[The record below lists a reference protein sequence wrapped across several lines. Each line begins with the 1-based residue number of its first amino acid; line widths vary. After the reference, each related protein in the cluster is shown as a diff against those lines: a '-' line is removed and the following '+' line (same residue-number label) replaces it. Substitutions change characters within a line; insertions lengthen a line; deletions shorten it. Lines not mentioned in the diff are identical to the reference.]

1 MTVPKHIGVIL
12 DGNRRFAKRLMVK
25 PWQGHEWG
33 AKKFREFLEWCF
45 ETGIDE
51 VTAYVFSIQN
61 FNRPKQEFE
70 YIMNVFKEE
79 VSDLLKPE
87 NLKKLN
93 ENGTR
98 INFIGRLWMLP
109 KELQELQQQVM
120 KATSKNS
127 KKQINFA
134 MAYGGREEIIDA
146 VKKIAEDVKA
156 GNLEIDKINE
166 ETFSKELDIQKEPD
180 LIIRTGG
187 EQRMSNFLPWQSTY
201 SEFIFIEKMW
211 PEMTKDDFLQCI
223 HEYENR
229 ERRFG
234 K

>member
-166 ETFSKELDIQKEPD
+166 ETFSKELNIQKEPD

>member
-45 ETGIDE
+45 EAGVDE

-61 FNRPKQEFE
+61 FNRPKEEFD
-70 YIMNVFKEE
+70 YIIKVFKEE
-79 VSDLLKPE
+79 IGDLLKPE
-87 NLKKLN
+87 SLTKLN
-93 ENGTR
+93 EEGTR

-109 KELQELQQQVM
+109 KELQELQQQLM

-146 VKKIAEDVKA
+146 VKKIAIEVKE
-156 GNLEIDKINE
+156 GKLNIDKINE
-166 ETFSKELDIQKEPD
+166 ETFAKELDIQKEPD

-201 SEFIFIEKMW
+201 SEFIFVEKMW
-211 PEMTKDDFLQCI
+211 PEITKDDFLQCI
-223 HEYENR
+223 QEYESR

>member
-45 ETGIDE
+45 EAGVDE

-61 FNRPKQEFE
+61 FNRPKEEFD
-70 YIMNVFKEE
+70 YIIKVFKEE
-79 VSDLLKPE
+79 IGDLLKPE
-87 NLKKLN
+87 SLTKLN
-93 ENGTR
+93 EEGTR

-109 KELQELQQQVM
+109 KELQELQQQLM

-146 VKKIAEDVKA
+146 VKKIAIEVKE
-156 GNLEIDKINE
+156 GKLNIDKINE
-166 ETFSKELDIQKEPD
+166 ETFAKELDIQKEPD

-201 SEFIFIEKMW
+201 SEFIFVEKMW
-211 PEMTKDDFLQCI
+211 PEITKDDFLQCI
-223 HEYENR
+223 REYESR

>member
-1 MTVPKHIGVIL
+1 MNVPKHIGIIL

-33 AKKFREFLEWCF
+33 AKKFREFLEWCL
-45 ETGIDE
+45 EAGVNE

-61 FNRPKQEFE
+61 FNRPKEEFE
-70 YIMNVFKEE
+70 YIMKVFKEE
-79 VSDLLKPE
+79 VSDLLRPE
-87 NLKKLN
+87 NLAKMNK
-93 ENGTR
+93 EGTR
-98 INFIGRLWMLP
+98 INFIGRTWMLP
-109 KELQELQQQVM
+109 KELQELQQQIM
-120 KATSKNS
+120 KATAQNS
-127 KKQINFA
+127 KKTINFA

-146 VKKIAEDVKA
+146 VKKIAEEVKC
-156 GNLEIDKINE
+156 GNLEINKINDE
-166 ETFSKELDIQKEPD
+166 VFSNELNLKNEPD

-187 EQRMSNFLPWQSTY
+187 EKRMSNFLPWQSTY

-223 HEYENR
+223 QEYDNR

>member
-12 DGNRRFAKRLMVK
+12 DGNRRFAKRLLVK

-33 AKKFREFLEWCF
+33 AKKFKEFLEWCF
-45 ETGIDE
+45 EAGVDE
-51 VTAYVFSIQN
+51 ITAYVFSIQN
-61 FNRPKQEFE
+61 FNRPTEEFD
-70 YIMNVFKEE
+70 YIMKVFKEE

-93 ENGTR
+93 EEGTK
-98 INFIGRLWMLP
+98 INFIGRNWMLP
-109 KELQELQQQVM
+109 KELQELQRQVM
-120 KATSKNS
+120 KATTQNN

-146 VKKIAEDVKA
+146 VKKIAKDVKN
-156 GNLEIDKINE
+156 GKLDVDKINDE
-166 ETFSKELDIQKEPD
+166 IFTKELSIGSEPD

>member
-61 FNRPKQEFE
+61 FNRPTEEFN
-70 YIMNVFKEE
+70 YIMKVFKEE
-79 VSDLLKPE
+79 VSDLLKAE

-93 ENGTR
+93 KEGTR
-98 INFIGRLWMLP
+98 INFIGRNWMLP

-120 KATSKNS
+120 KATSQNN
-127 KKQINFA
+127 KKAINFA
-134 MAYGGREEIIDA
+134 MAYGGREEIIEA
-146 VKKIAEDVKA
+146 VKKIAENVKN
-156 GNLEIDKINE
+156 GKLDINKINE
-166 ETFSKELDIQKEPD
+166 EMFTKELSITSEPD

-211 PEMTKDDFLQCI
+211 PEITKDDFLQCI
-223 HEYENR
+223 QEYENR

>member
-1 MTVPKHIGVIL
+1 MTVPKHIGIIL

-33 AKKFREFLEWCF
+33 AKKFREFLEWSF
-45 ETGIDE
+45 DAGVSE

-61 FNRPKQEFE
+61 FNRPTEEFD
-70 YIMNVFKEE
+70 YIMKVFKEE
-79 VSDLLKPE
+79 VADLLKAE

-93 ENGTR
+93 NEGTR
-98 INFIGRLWMLP
+98 INFIGRTWMLP
-109 KELQELQQQVM
+109 KELQELQQKIM
-120 KATSKNS
+120 KATSQNN

-146 VKKIAEDVKA
+146 VKKIADEVKTGKLDV
-156 GNLEIDKINE
+156 DKINE
-166 ETFSKELDIQKEPD
+166 EMFTKELSLTSEPD
-180 LIIRTGG
+180 VIIRTGG
-187 EQRMSNFLPWQSTY
+187 EKRTSNFLPWQSTY

-211 PEMTKDDFLQCI
+211 PEMTKDDFLECLQ
-223 HEYENR
+223 EYENR

>member
-45 ETGIDE
+45 DSGVDE

-70 YIMNVFKEE
+70 YIMKVFNEE

-93 ENGTR
+93 DEGTR

-109 KELQELQQQVM
+109 KELQELQQQLM
-120 KATSKNS
+120 KATSQNS
-127 KKQINFA
+127 EKQINFA

-146 VKKIAEDVKA
+146 VKKIAADVKE
-156 GNLEIDKINE
+156 GKLNIDKINE
-166 ETFSKELDIQKEPD
+166 ETFTKELDIQKEPD

>member
-45 ETGIDE
+45 DSGVDE

-70 YIMNVFKEE
+70 YIMKVFNEE

-93 ENGTR
+93 DEGTR

-109 KELQELQQQVM
+109 KELQELQQQLM
-120 KATSKNS
+120 KATSQNS
-127 KKQINFA
+127 EKQINFA

-146 VKKIAEDVKA
+146 VKKIATDVKE
-156 GNLEIDKINE
+156 GKLNIDKINE
-166 ETFSKELDIQKEPD
+166 ETFTKELDIQKEPD

-223 HEYENR
+223 QEYENR

>member
-33 AKKFREFLEWCF
+33 ARKFREFLDWCF
-45 ETGIDE
+45 ETGVDE

-70 YIMNVFKEE
+70 YIMKVFKEE

-93 ENGTR
+93 KEGTK
-98 INFIGRLWMLP
+98 INFIGRNWMLP
-109 KELQELQQQVM
+109 KELQELQQNVM
-120 KATSKNS
+120 KATAQND

-146 VKKIAEDVKA
+146 VKRIAEDVKN
-156 GNLEIDKINE
+156 GKLDVEKINE
-166 ETFSKELDIQKEPD
+166 ELFGKELSLASEPD
-180 LIIRTGG
+180 VIIRTGG
-187 EQRMSNFLPWQSTY
+187 EKRTSNFLPWQSTY
-201 SEFIFIEKMW
+201 SEFIFIDKMW
-211 PEMTKDDFLQCI
+211 PELTKADFLECI

>member
-1 MTVPKHIGVIL
+1 
-12 DGNRRFAKRLMVK
+12 MVK

-45 ETGIDE
+45 ETGVGE

-61 FNRPKQEFE
+61 FDRPKQEFE
-70 YIMNVFKEE
+70 YIMKVFKEE
-79 VSDLLKPE
+79 VGDLLKPE

-93 ENGTR
+93 DEGTR
-98 INFIGRLWMLP
+98 ITFIGRLWMLP
-109 KELQELQQQVM
+109 KELQELQQKIM
-120 KATSKNS
+120 KATEKNS

-146 VKKIAEDVKA
+146 VKKIAQEVKKGTLDA
-156 GNLEIDKINE
+156 AKINE
-166 ETFSKELDIQKEPD
+166 EMFAKELSLASEPD
-180 LIIRTGG
+180 LVIRTGG
-187 EQRMSNFLPWQSTY
+187 EKRTSNFLPWQSTY

-211 PEMTKDDFLQCI
+211 PEITKDDFLECI
-223 HEYENR
+223 QEYDGR
-229 ERRFG
+229 QRRFG